1 MMNMECC
8 HGSNNNAFETI
19 LCEQAVEF
27 GKGRGVHRCGNRM
40 NNRVALRNPKGLKE
54 LNN

>member
-27 GKGRGVHRCGNRM
+27 GKGRGVHRCGN
-40 NNRVALRNPKGLKE
+40 NEEPYTFNE
-54 LNN
+54 Q